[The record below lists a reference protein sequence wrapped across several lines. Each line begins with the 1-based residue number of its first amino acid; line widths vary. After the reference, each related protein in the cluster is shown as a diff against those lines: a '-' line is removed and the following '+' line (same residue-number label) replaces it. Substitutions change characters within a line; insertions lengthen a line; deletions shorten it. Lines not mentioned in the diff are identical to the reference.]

1 MIRLRHLSLI
11 ALALGLAACAESST
25 APTVTST
32 DDDYALVMFGE
43 IGSALEGTLG
53 TQSGTQPMDG
63 RSWMARLPDSLALT
77 ATQRTAIAAL
87 RATFR
92 QNNAAT
98 LDSLR
103 QIFVQARDARRAG
116 ATREEV
122 RAILVTGRPIAEAL
136 RPKVLALHLASWS
149 VLSDAQR
156 AWLIAN
162 RPSQPPVVGGLVSCQ
177 ACGCPGSGC

>member
-63 RSWMARLPDSLALT
+63 RSWFGRLPDSLALT
-77 ATQRTAIAAL
+77 AVQRTAIAGL
-87 RATFR
+87 RASFR
-92 QNNAAT
+92 QNNAAA
-98 LDSLR
+98 LDAAWWER
-103 QIFVQARDARRAG
+103 RDARRGRGPIWSSPPWRSA
-116 ATREEV
+116 
-122 RAILVTGRPIAEAL
+122 RAMLYRMLSSRYRGRRRMPGRRR
-136 RPKVLALHLASWS
+136 RP
-149 VLSDAQR
+149 
-156 AWLIAN
+156 
-162 RPSQPPVVGGLVSCQ
+162 G
-177 ACGCPGSGC
+177 